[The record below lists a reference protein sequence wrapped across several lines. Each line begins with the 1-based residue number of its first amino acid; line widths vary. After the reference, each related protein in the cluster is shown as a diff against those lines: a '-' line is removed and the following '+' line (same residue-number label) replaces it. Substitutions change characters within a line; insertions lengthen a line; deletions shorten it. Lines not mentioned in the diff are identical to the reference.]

1 MPRHPGELAQHDV
14 LAYSLFSMGDSWQ
27 FNRPSGQA
35 TVKVNPRMC
44 TNNGDTCRAAV
55 LEHKGNVLQPTFLVG
70 EDIQRGTLVE
80 VLPEFRCVDLGDLRR
95 LPYAQVRLAEGP
107 DLDRLPVW
115 PD

>member
-1 MPRHPGELAQHDV
+1 M

-80 VLPEFRCVDLGDLRR
+80 VLPEFRRVDLGIYAVYPTRKFV
-95 LPYAQVRLAEGP
+95 LPKVRTLIDFLVEAFQT
-107 DLDRLPVW
+107 PVW